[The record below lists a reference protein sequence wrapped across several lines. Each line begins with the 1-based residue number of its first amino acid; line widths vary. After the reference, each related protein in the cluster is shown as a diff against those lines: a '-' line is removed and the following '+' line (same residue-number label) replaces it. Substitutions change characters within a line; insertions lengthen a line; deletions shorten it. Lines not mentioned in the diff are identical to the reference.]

1 MLNISIIKSIVD
13 YIGSPIERRVQ
24 RWLRSYCI
32 VCESLKHLG
41 LLPSAVLSLE
51 DQYSSYPTN
60 AERKPGKCLMM
71 ITFQNKI
78 IYMASN
84 IVPVHILLSRNRI
97 LWEIARPASK
107 CTSRD
112 DRNLPKGMSG
122 NTMARRKDQIH
133 RWHFN

>member
-1 MLNISIIKSIVD
+1 MMFRAKRPGVWCRDRRDETLYLVNIRVNVNNELLLIFQISSFLLSISWAWEFVF
-13 YIGSPIERRVQ
+13 
-24 RWLRSYCI
+24 
-32 VCESLKHLG
+32 G
-41 LLPSAVLSLE
+41 L
-51 DQYSSYPTN
+51 
-60 AERKPGKCLMM
+60 
-71 ITFQNKI
+71 NKI

-122 NTMARRKDQIH
+122 NTMARRKDQIY